1 MMTIK
6 EKLNALSINEVL
18 KPQKKETIQEIKITN
33 HFNEAYKLDISSHA
47 IFLLNNMEKQEI
59 ALINTDVLT
68 YSENLQLIKKR

>member
-6 EKLNALSINEVL
+6 EQLKALSTSEIL
-18 KPQKKETIQEIKITN
+18 KPQKKEIIQEIKITN
-33 HFNEAYKLDISSHA
+33 HINEAYKLDISPHS

-68 YSENLQLIKKR
+68 YTENLQLIKKR

>member
-6 EKLNALSINEVL
+6 EKLNALSINQVL

-33 HFNEAYKLDISSHA
+33 HYNQAYKLDISPHS

>member
-33 HFNEAYKLDISSHA
+33 HINEAYKLDISPHS

-68 YSENLQLIKKR
+68 YSENLQLTKKR